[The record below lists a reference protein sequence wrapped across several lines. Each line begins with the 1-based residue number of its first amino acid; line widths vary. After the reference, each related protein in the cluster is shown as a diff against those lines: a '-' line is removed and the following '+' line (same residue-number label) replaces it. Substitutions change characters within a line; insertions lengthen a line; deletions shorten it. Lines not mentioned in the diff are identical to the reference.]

1 MMNLQQLTIHPFP
14 TASRHDTCLLEAQG
28 RFFEIGKDTA
38 ELLEYLQA
46 NGGDEESIVRYAE
59 VHNGKP
65 SKEEIVTFLDTFGKQ
80 LDANDNSNGNRRK
93 SFLYHKDFIPN
104 TVVGYC
110 STALK
115 PLFQPWLMAVVVVVF
130 AGLESSYFL
139 HYRDM
144 VEQTQVNIY
153 LIAGLYIFLAL
164 SSLVHEFGH
173 AAACRYYGMPHG
185 NVGLGL
191 YLNLPVFYTDV
202 THVWKLSRRQRCVVN
217 FGGVYFQMLLLIPL
231 LTAAI
236 IGGNGLLDYM
246 ILLMN
251 FNFAL
256 TLNPFFKFDGYW
268 MMTDLLGIANLR
280 KKGNEWLKYLFYKV
294 RGKNIPVRPYIL
306 SLAPWA
312 KWGLA
317 VYTVVV
323 NLFFCFYFFYVIPQ
337 FFIHFYRT
345 FPDRFLQLMTELSYR
360 QMPSWSNLQQIILQ
374 LLFLFLF
381 LYMTYRMVTPLIR
394 RLRWAKA

>member
-1 MMNLQQLTIHPFP
+1 MNPQQLTIHPFP
-14 TASRHDTCLLEAQG
+14 TASKHDTYLLETKG

-38 ELLEYLQA
+38 ELFDFLQE
-46 NGGDEESIVRYAE
+46 NGWDDDSIGRYSE

-65 SKEEIVTFLDTFGKQ
+65 SKEEISAFLEDFGKR
-80 LDANDNSNGNRRK
+80 LETDGSSNGNRRK
-93 SFLYHKDFIPN
+93 SFLYHKDFISA
-104 TVVGYC
+104 TILGRC
-110 STALK
+110 SDVLK
-115 PLFQPWLMAVVVVVF
+115 VLFRPWLMWTVVSVF
-130 AGLESSYFL
+130 AGLEAVYFL

-144 VEQTQVNIY
+144 VEQTPVSIY
-153 LIAGLYIFLAL
+153 LIAGLYLFMAL

-173 AAACRYYGMPHG
+173 AAACKHYGMSHG
-185 NVGLGL
+185 NIGLGL

-202 THVWKLSRRQRCVVN
+202 TQVWKLSRRQRCVVN

-280 KKGNEWLKYLFYKV
+280 KKGTEWLKYLVDKI
-294 RGKNIPVRPYIL
+294 RGKEISVRPYIL
-306 SLAPWA
+306 SLSPWA

-323 NLFFCFYFFYVIPQ
+323 NLFFCFYFFYMIPQ
-337 FFIHFYRT
+337 FFIHFYQT
-345 FPDRFLQLMTELSYR
+345 FPDRFRQLMTELSYQ
-360 QMPSWSNLQQIILQ
+360 QMPSWGNLQQIILQ

-381 LYMTYRMVTPLIR
+381 LYMIYRMVSPLIR
-394 RLRWAKA
+394 RLRWAKV

>member
-1 MMNLQQLTIHPFP
+1 MDLQQLIIHPFP
-14 TASRHDTCLLEAQG
+14 TASKHDTYLLEAKG

-38 ELLEYLQA
+38 ELLEYLQI
-46 NGGDEESIVRYAE
+46 NGGDEESIGRYAE
-59 VHNGKP
+59 AHNEKP
-65 SKEEIVTFLDTFGKQ
+65 SKKEIIAFLGTFGKR
-80 LDANDNSNGNRRK
+80 LDTDGNSNGDRRK
-93 SFLYHKDFIPN
+93 SFLYHKDFIPA
-104 TVVGYC
+104 TVLEKYSDV
-110 STALK
+110 LK
-115 PLFQPWLMAVVVVVF
+115 ILFRPWLMGTVVTVF
-130 AGLESSYFL
+130 AGLEAAYFL

-144 VEQTQVNIY
+144 VEQTSVSVY
-153 LIAGLYIFLAL
+153 LVVGLYLFMAL

-173 AAACRYYGMPHG
+173 AAACRHYGMPHG
-185 NVGLGL
+185 NIGLGL

-202 THVWKLSRRQRCVVN
+202 TQVWKLSRRQRCVVN

-231 LTAAI
+231 LTVAI

-280 KKGNEWLKYLFYKV
+280 KKGTEWLKYLVDKI
-294 RGKNIPVRPYIL
+294 RGKEISVRPYIL
-306 SLAPWA
+306 SLSPWA

-337 FFIHFYRT
+337 FFIHFYQT
-345 FPDRFLQLMTELSYR
+345 FPDRFHQLMTELSY
-360 QMPSWSNLQQIILQ
+360 QQIPSWSNLQQIILQ

-381 LYMTYRMVTPLIR
+381 LYMTYKMVSPLIR

>member
-1 MMNLQQLTIHPFP
+1 MNLQQLIIRPFP
-14 TASRHDTCLLEAQG
+14 TTSKHDTFLLEAEG
-28 RFFEIGKDTA
+28 RFFEISKDTA
-38 ELLEYLQA
+38 ELFEFLQK
-46 NGGDEESIVRYAE
+46 NSGDDESIGRYAE
-59 VHNGKP
+59 AHNGKT
-65 SKEEIVTFLDTFGKQ
+65 SKEEILAFLETFGKQ
-80 LDANDNSNGNRRK
+80 LETDGNSNGDKRK
-93 SFLYHKDFIPN
+93 SFLYHKDFIPA
-104 TVVGYC
+104 TMLGKC
-110 STALK
+110 SDVLK
-115 PLFQPWLMAVVVVVF
+115 NMFRPWLMGTVVTVF
-130 AGLESSYFL
+130 AGLEAAYFF

-144 VEQTQVNIY
+144 VKQTPVSIY
-153 LIAGLYIFLAL
+153 LIAGLYLFMAL

-173 AAACRYYGMPHG
+173 AAACKHYGMSHG
-185 NVGLGL
+185 NIGLGL

-202 THVWKLSRRQRCVVN
+202 TQVWKLSRRQRCVVN

-280 KKGNEWLKYLFYKV
+280 KKGTEWLKYLVDKI
-294 RGKNIPVRPYIL
+294 RGKEISVRPYIL
-306 SLAPWA
+306 SLSPWA

-337 FFIHFYRT
+337 FFIHFYQT
-345 FPDRFLQLMTELSYR
+345 FPDRFRQLMAELSYQ
-360 QMPSWSNLQQIILQ
+360 QMPSWGNLQQIILQ

-381 LYMTYRMVTPLIR
+381 LYMVYRMVSPLIR
-394 RLRWAKA
+394 RLRWAKV